1 MDNLILGNRF
11 SDYVP
16 DLYSRSED
24 AEIKMIT
31 CPDCNGTK
39 RIFFSACCGAEIIDG
54 ICQDIDCLQKCNE
67 DSDEC
72 LNCDDNGEV
81 EE

>member
-24 AEIKMIT
+24 AEIRMIT
-31 CPDCNGTK
+31 CPDCDGTTK
-39 RIFFSACCGAEIIDG
+39 VYYSCCGIQI
-54 ICQDIDCLQKCNE
+54 
-67 DSDEC
+67 DSDTTVCPEC
-72 LNCDDNGEV
+72 GDDCTPDPETCDKCDDNGEV